1 MAHTCNA
8 LYITACKPG
17 SFKAYAGNTKCSK
30 CPPHSSS
37 HDQAATICHC
47 DKGFY
52 RAIKDSS
59 AMACTRPPSAPRN
72 LASLINDTA
81 LFLQWMPPSDTG
93 GRTSSTYNILCQRC
107 DGSIGDVTQCEP
119 CEPDL
124 RFIPRSLGLTGTSV
138 AIIDYA
144 THANYTFHVEAVN
157 GVSGLG
163 VAARSLANVTV
174 NTHQA
179 GPALVGVVRKDWATQ
194 NSIALSWS
202 QVEQP
207 PSDIVDYEVKY
218 YEKEQEQLSYSS
230 TRTKTPSVVVTGL
243 RPSTVYVFHV
253 RARTAAGYTAYSPN
267 FVFAT
272 AAEDPDIA
280 DQGQVLVVVTASV
293 GGFSLLVILTLFLL
307 ITGR

>member
-1 MAHTCNA
+1 MSNLSLNTS
-8 LYITACKPG
+8 
-17 SFKAYAGNTKCSK
+17 SF
-30 CPPHSSS
+30 SS
-37 HDQAATICHC
+37 
-47 DKGFY
+47 G
-52 RAIKDSS
+52 
-59 AMACTRPPSAPRN
+59 PPSAPRN

-93 GRTSSTYNILCQRC
+93 GRKDITYNILCQRC

-179 GPALVGVVRKDWATQ
+179 GELQRSSSLQCSCFFVAMMTCQ
-194 NSIALSWS
+194 NYDDSVSL
-202 QVEQP
+202 P
-207 PSDIVDYEVKY
+207 YVDM
-218 YEKEQEQLSYSS
+218 
-230 TRTKTPSVVVTGL
+230 VT
-243 RPSTVYVFHV
+243 
-253 RARTAAGYTAYSPN
+253 
-267 FVFAT
+267 
-272 AAEDPDIA
+272 
-280 DQGQVLVVVTASV
+280 
-293 GGFSLLVILTLFLL
+293 
-307 ITGR
+307 